1 MFYNGGGNNAYAVLY
16 FNQVSIGSN
25 ISGYNLGV
33 TQGVDDTWAVDVK
46 YSVSA
51 QGANYSGFTA
61 AFHKVEVLHRVLTI
75 VFTLV
80 LVVQVLITELIQTR
94 YLDGE
99 QIQELLNR
107 DNNVD
112 CN

>member
-1 MFYNGGGNNAYAVLY
+1 MSFDYQKSSSTIPYSTYGNTTNEQGSVHMFYNGGGNNAYAVLY

-25 ISGYNLGV
+25 ISGYPSGV

-61 AFHKVEVLHRVLTI
+61 GS
-75 VFTLV
+75 
-80 LVVQVLITELIQTR
+80 ITRWRFYIG
-94 YLDGE
+94 YL
-99 QIQELLNR
+99 L
-107 DNNVD
+107 
-112 CN
+112 